1 MRRFAYCSNDRRR
14 LLLGTPRVG
23 AAEALYIV
31 SAQFDQNV
39 YSLGIRFILASVTGT
54 QTLLWNTEAAV
65 AKNENWGFYMIDD
78 TLAYTN
84 PSHGREDLKSSLVI
98 GHEYS
103 LWIDYDAG
111 GLDWLLYDRT
121 TGAKASGSVTVTD
134 YTPNTSVVTVLNA
147 RNLSAPV
154 IGPGTLWDFVYI
166 GGGAALAD
174 LWAGYGIS
182 LYQVTFWFPMRE
194 GTGQVCPDLR
204 SRGLYELVTSSGFSW
219 TGEDSD
225 PTKRWQ

>member
-1 MRRFAYCSNDRRR
+1 MRRYAYCSNDRRR
-14 LLLGTPRVG
+14 LLLGTPTVG
-23 AAEALYIV
+23 AAEALYIT
-31 SAQFDQNV
+31 SSQFDTDV

-54 QTLLWNTEAAV
+54 QALLWNTEAAT
-65 AKNENWGFYMIDD
+65 AKNKNWVFYMLDD
-78 TLAYTN
+78 TLAYMN
-84 PSHGREDLKSSLVI
+84 PSVGRTDLKSSLVI

-111 GLDWLLYDRT
+111 DLAWMLYDRT

-147 RNLSAPV
+147 RDLSAPV
-154 IGPGTLWDFVYI
+154 IGPGTLWDFVFVS
-166 GGGAALAD
+166 GVATLAD
-174 LWAGYGIS
+174 MWAGYGVP
-182 LYQVTFWFPMRE
+182 LYRVTYWFPMRE
-194 GTGQVCPDLR
+194 GTGSVCPDLR
-204 SRGLYELVTSSGFSW
+204 SRGAYELVTSTGFSW